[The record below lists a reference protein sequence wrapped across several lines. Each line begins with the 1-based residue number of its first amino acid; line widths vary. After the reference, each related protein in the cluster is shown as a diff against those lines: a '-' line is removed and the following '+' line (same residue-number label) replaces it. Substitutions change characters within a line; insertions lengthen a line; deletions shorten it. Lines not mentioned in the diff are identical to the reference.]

1 MTLVVPLPS
10 PGPRPS
16 QGKGETSHALR
27 SGGDVDFV
35 AALAETASQAREDVG
50 ADEVKANARE
60 IAGPPTSAIH
70 RLDVRDPKDLA
81 TVETADT
88 GPWADAAAGLQAAIR
103 SDVVANSSLSGD
115 RDVAAPVIGEG
126 TPQMK
131 VPDAVTA
138 DDLAGTNT
146 VPAPPP
152 RDTPPR
158 SDPARDALVVLGLP
172 VKRDTVAAAVDFTTP
187 ARRQPLSVG
196 SAPVAK
202 RVQPALGEAGAL
214 AGADLPGDVPDTIA
228 ATPVRVVRQETHF
241 KPVAHE
247 EGLKPVAHE
256 VRRLL
261 GMTAGAPDDR
271 VLPLSLAAA
280 TQLTRPQA
288 HLREPQDVQTL
299 TDRLA
304 EAAGTLAPASV
315 DGQEAPALGSI
326 GQQLV
331 DGVQR
336 ALSSPAEAS
345 TPRSVPTADPAAP
358 SAYAP
363 VLRSIKLQLNPVSLG
378 MVTIVLTGNEGEM
391 RVHLEA
397 ERAETFGKVEQER
410 GAISARLNGAG
421 YAVTELTVG
430 RMGAAD
436 TPGRDGDQREG
447 GARQGGQ
454 TGAQQG
460 DAAGGGARDSGA
472 QFADQR
478 ASRHSEERANR
489 ASGAKASIVNGPAGG
504 QVVSG
509 VSYTGRFRP
518 V

>member
-1 MTLVVPLPS
+1 MTQVVSLPL

-16 QGKGETSHALR
+16 QSKGETAHALR
-27 SGGDVDFV
+27 NGGDVDFV

-50 ADEVKANARE
+50 ADEVTAK
-60 IAGPPTSAIH
+60 
-70 RLDVRDPKDLA
+70 VRDMAGAPPRAVNRLGARDGQDVA
-81 TVETADT
+81 TADTADT
-88 GPWADAAAGLQAAIR
+88 GPWADAAAGLRTDIR
-103 SDVVANSSLSGD
+103 SDVVANGDPSGGH
-115 RDVAAPVIGEG
+115 DVPTPVVVEGAP
-126 TPQMK
+126 PLQ
-131 VPDAVTA
+131 VPDTMTA
-138 DDLAGTNT
+138 EDLAGAYT
-146 VPAPPP
+146 VSAPQ
-152 RDTPPR
+152 DTPR
-158 SDPARDALVVLGLP
+158 TDPARDALAVLGVGLP
-172 VKRDTVAAAVDFTTP
+172 VKRDMGAAAVDLARP
-187 ARRQPLSVG
+187 SRRQPLFG
-196 SAPVAK
+196 GPAPAAK
-202 RVQPALGEAGAL
+202 RAEPVLGETGALGRS
-214 AGADLPGDVPDTIA
+214 DPPGDVPDTIA

-241 KPVAHE
+241 KPLAHE
-247 EGLKPVAHE
+247 A
-256 VRRLL
+256 RRLL

-280 TQLTRPQA
+280 TQLTRPQSP
-288 HLREPQDVQTL
+288 LREPQDVPTV
-299 TDRLA
+299 TDRLI

-315 DGQEAPALGSI
+315 ADQEAPTLGSL

-336 ALSSPAEAS
+336 ALSPPAETS
-345 TPRSVPTADPAAP
+345 TPRSVPVADPTAP
-358 SAYAP
+358 PAYAP

-378 MVTIVLTGNEGEM
+378 VVTIVLTGSEGEM

-397 ERAETFGKVEQER
+397 ERAETFGRVEQER

-421 YAVTELTVG
+421 YAITELTVG
-430 RMGAAD
+430 RMGVAD

-478 ASRHSEERANR
+478 AGRNSEERANR
-489 ASGAKASIVNGPAGG
+489 AGGAAAAIVKGAAGD

-509 VSYTGRFRP
+509 VSYAGRFRP